1 MNTEIFENFFKTTI
15 FKTKPNRLILS
26 AVDYAAAENE
36 MEKDEAKL
44 TSSVKWRDPAS
55 VNFARA
61 NAGKILNNLLP
72 AKVSKRKRTLEE
84 CAWDFVSKDKSKKRV
99 TGILHDVKA
108 KKSLPQI
115 ARSCIFATC
124 KRMMGRISLL
134 LNFRT
139 SKKHLAWIFRTGNTL
154 CRVLKS

>member
-108 KKSLPQI
+108 KKNRCHRLQDHVYLRH
-115 ARSCIFATC
+115 AN
-124 KRMMGRISLL
+124 G
-134 LNFRT
+134 
-139 SKKHLAWIFRTGNTL
+139 
-154 CRVLKS
+154 